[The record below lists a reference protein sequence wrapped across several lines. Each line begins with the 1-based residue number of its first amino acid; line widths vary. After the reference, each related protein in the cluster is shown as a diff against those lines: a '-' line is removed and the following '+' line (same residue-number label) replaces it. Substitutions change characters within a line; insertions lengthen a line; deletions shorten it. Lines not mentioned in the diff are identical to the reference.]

1 MFSGHGA
8 ELNGEHY
15 LLAKEMVDEPERLKT
30 RAVHQQDVLKKIE
43 AKNPIV
49 TLAILDCCREKVS
62 GGAPRS
68 AFGGPGGLAALPV
81 AYGGHD
87 SDDSERGGDDD
98 FNDNC
103 EVPASEDA
111 EMMGWDTYDDDYVG
125 S

>member
-1 MFSGHGA
+1 MSAHGSNETPTSPRTA
-8 ELNGEHY
+8 LEPPLSSLGATCPCARLAVAQLGREVPRRADDGGGELE
-15 LLAKEMVDEPERLKT
+15 AAPPVDPAPAAA
-30 RAVHQQDVLKKIE
+30 AV
-43 AKNPIV
+43 
-49 TLAILDCCREKVS
+49 LD
-62 GGAPRS
+62 ALPA
-68 AFGGPGGLAALPV
+68 AFGGQ
-81 AYGGHD
+81 D

>member
-1 MFSGHGA
+1 MAWASFREILPLHTIEELRELMMIEEGGLGGPPTPVPSGEIDGPDDGGG
-8 ELNGEHY
+8 ELE
-15 LLAKEMVDEPERLKT
+15 AAPPVDPAPAAA
-30 RAVHQQDVLKKIE
+30 AV
-43 AKNPIV
+43 P
-49 TLAILDCCREKVS
+49 
-62 GGAPRS
+62 GAPPV
-68 AFGGPGGLAALPV
+68 AFGGQ
-81 AYGGHD
+81 D

>member
-1 MFSGHGA
+1 MG
-8 ELNGEHY
+8 
-15 LLAKEMVDEPERLKT
+15 
-30 RAVHQQDVLKKIE
+30 RARVWRGSSV
-43 AKNPIV
+43 
-49 TLAILDCCREKVS
+49 
-62 GGAPRS
+62 
-68 AFGGPGGLAALPV
+68 LAACAVVPHGSKSRSTELRRRLF
-81 AYGGHD
+81 GGHD

>member
-1 MFSGHGA
+1 MA
-8 ELNGEHY
+8 RQY
-15 LLAKEMVDEPERLKT
+15 PT
-30 RAVHQQDVLKKIE
+30 
-43 AKNPIV
+43 
-49 TLAILDCCREKVS
+49 CR
-62 GGAPRS
+62 GDRS
-68 AFGGPGGLAALPV
+68 Q
-81 AYGGHD
+81 HD